1 MKSISS
7 YFIPHKYKEGSED
20 YNKSVLLV
28 NVFLLTALVAL
39 ALTALGYYIRYEKSL
54 IVMPIGSLA
63 FLLNAYLIKWGINLK
78 VSGNLFVIKGSVVII
93 LMIIYSGGIYSPVT
107 PWIAA
112 GPTFALLLINRKAA
126 WFWSAVMFIVIA
138 VFAIIEW
145 KNLTPPPE
153 YSIDT
158 KPTYYMIVYSSLILI
173 MLMVNL
179 IFEKNKNDALLK
191 VEAAKK
197 SITDSINYA
206 RRIQTAILPTSAEM
220 EKMFAESFVL
230 FKPKDIISGD
240 FYWIAES
247 NGKKFIAAADCTGHG
262 VPGALMSMV
271 GNEILNKILFEKK
284 ISNVDEILNMLHTD
298 LCSALRQSSNDV
310 KDGMDIVLC
319 AINENKKEVE
329 FAGAK
334 NALYYFTN
342 GELQSITGNREAI
355 GGDNLSR
362 RFTKHVISYVSGD
375 NFYLCTDG
383 IQDQFGGD
391 KGKKF
396 MVGQLK
402 RTLQQISS
410 FKMEEQKTQL
420 ISILQNW
427 QNEYEQT
434 DDVLMIGIKLS

>member
-1 MKSISS
+1 MKSVTRF
-7 YFIPHKYKEGSED
+7 FIPNKYKEGSEE
-20 YNKSVLLV
+20 YIKSVLLI
-28 NVFLLTALVAL
+28 NVFLLTSVVAL
-39 ALTALGYYIRYEKSL
+39 ALTALGYYISYNRSL
-54 IVMPIGSLA
+54 IVMPIGALA
-63 FLLNAYLIKWGINLK
+63 FLANAFLIKWGIPLK

-93 LMIIYSGGIYSPVT
+93 LMIVYSGGIYSPVT

-126 WFWSAVMFIVIA
+126 WFWTAVMFIVIA
-138 VFAIIEW
+138 VFAVMEQEG
-145 KNLTPPPE
+145 LTPRIEYNPE
-153 YSIDT
+153 I
-158 KPTYYMIVYSSLILI
+158 KPTYYMIVFSSLVLI

-206 RRIQTAILPTSAEM
+206 RRIQTAILPTAAEM
-220 EKMFAESFVL
+220 EKMFSDSFVL

-247 NGKKFIAAADCTGHG
+247 DGKKFIAAADCTGHG

-284 ISNVDEILNMLHTD
+284 ISSVDEILNMLHSD
-298 LCSALRQSSNDV
+298 LCSALRQSSTDV

-334 NALYYFTN
+334 NALYFVN
-342 GELQSITGNREAI
+342 DELQSIMGNREAI
-355 GGDNLSR
+355 GGDNNSR
-362 RFTKHVISYVSGD
+362 QFTKHIIPYTSNSS
-375 NFYLCTDG
+375 FYLCTDG

-396 MVGQLK
+396 MIGQLK
-402 RTLQQISS
+402 RTLQKISS
-410 FKMEEQKTQL
+410 LTMEEQKTQL
-420 ISILQNW
+420 VSTLQSW

-434 DDVLMIGIKLS
+434 DDILMIGIKLKV